1 MWAYVITVLVTGER
15 WVLHRVLSVVV
26 AIFGVLLI
34 VYGGSPS
41 GPGTQTLP
49 HSSFTSKDI
58 IGDVLALIAS
68 VGSAIYEVAYK
79 TYIALPIEQ
88 DAEKPVLSLPVYEQI
103 ADLDS
108 PTIRSQHIPPL
119 TPAATRRRTSS
130 FGSLLS
136 NCTESNG
143 TQYTPVPPAFALHPN
158 LITSCMGVCG
168 LLLLWIPIPILHY
181 FNVERWQLPPDG
193 KTWVDIVTL
202 SLCGCV
208 SNGGFM
214 VTFFLRM
221 VMN

>member
-49 HSSFTSKDI
+49 HSSFTS
-58 IGDVLALIAS
+58 IAN
-68 VGSAIYEVAYK
+68 
-79 TYIALPIEQ
+79 
-88 DAEKPVLSLPVYEQI
+88 
-103 ADLDS
+103 LDS
-108 PTIRSQHIPPL
+108 PTIRSPHIPPL